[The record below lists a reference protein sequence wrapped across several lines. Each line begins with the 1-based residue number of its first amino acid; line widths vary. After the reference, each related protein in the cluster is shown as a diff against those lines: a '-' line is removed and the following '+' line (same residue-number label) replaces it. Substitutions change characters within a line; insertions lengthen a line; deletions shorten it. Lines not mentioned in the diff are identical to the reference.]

1 MRNDDAK
8 SKYGE
13 WKSKE
18 ILWMA
23 EDKTQKECAGID
35 PTISRTQNED
45 ANQQA
50 TMPED
55 CGSPS

>member
-13 WKSKE
+13 RKYDF
-18 ILWMA
+18 LWMA

-45 ANQQA
+45 ANQ
-50 TMPED
+50 
-55 CGSPS
+55 